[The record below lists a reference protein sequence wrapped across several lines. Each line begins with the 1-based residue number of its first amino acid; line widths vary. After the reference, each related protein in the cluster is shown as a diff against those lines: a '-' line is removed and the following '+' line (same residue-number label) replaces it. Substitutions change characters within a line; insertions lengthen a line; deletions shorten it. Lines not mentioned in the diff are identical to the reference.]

1 MKIRNSLFL
10 LSLLTAT
17 SFVAAGVI
25 GITQIDSKTQEIFAA
40 EPNLR
45 ISNNQEFADFISNVS
60 NGTTYENQTVS
71 LDADVSI
78 TLASKPNN
86 GFSGTFEGNNH
97 KITITIDT
105 TKTAVSLFRNINS
118 AGIVRNF
125 NIVGTIENS
134 GTYASPLAVYNN
146 GTVRNVTSSIEANL
160 PNVDYVSGI
169 LFRNNSSGKM
179 YNCSFD
185 GEITGKNYVGGIV
198 SDNMRY
204 MTGCVNSGTVRGTNY
219 VGGIAAT
226 TDKDNSLKDTT
237 YLRVINCSNNGNV
250 IGKTG
255 GGIIGTTSRGLI
267 NKCVNNS
274 SVSGDGY
281 IGGISGTYLGGT
293 ISECVNRGSVTSTTR
308 YVGGITSVI
317 GSSGFDEVI
326 LTLCENEGS
335 INGTTDVGGIA
346 GFLYPNSKIKYCS
359 NYGDVSSEDTSFTTD
374 AGIGGIVGR
383 INGECTIEGSSTKIE
398 YCYNGGTIKANRL
411 LGGLIGLI
419 SSKTNPAV
427 QVNGCFVTGLTKAT
441 TSSGNANCGTLVGFV
456 KNGFIS
462 VDSQTKSA
470 AAYQV
475 ESGVTAATYGYG
487 IGAGSARSDTSKI
500 AESSSESLRS
510 VVKFIR
516 EYTCSEDTSTFKTT
530 YDGLDSSENNVLDSV
545 YYFDEHAEFVQR
557 TYKGAAEYIIGYSYY
572 NTNALSSFYRVLGEN
587 SNDIIIV
594 VIVGSL
600 LFAST
605 LLILFKYKKRK
616 LTK

>member
-10 LSLLTAT
+10 LAAT

-25 GITQIDSKTQEIFAA
+25 GIIQNNSKTQEVFAA
-40 EPNLR
+40 EPDRR
-45 ISNNQEFADFISNVS
+45 ISNDEEFADFISSVS
-60 NGTTYENQTVS
+60 SGTTYANQTVS
-71 LDADVSI
+71 LDANVSI
-78 TLASKPNN
+78 TLESKPSN
-86 GFSGTFEGNNH
+86 GFSGTFEGNN
-97 KITITIDT
+97 KTITITIDT
-105 TKTAVSLFRNINS
+105 TQTAVSLFRNINS
-118 AGIVRNF
+118 DGTVRNF
-125 NIVGTIENS
+125 NIVGKIENS
-134 GTYASPLAVYNN
+134 STYASPLAVYNN
-146 GTVRNVTSSIEANL
+146 GTVRNVASSINANL
-160 PNVDYVSGI
+160 PTVDYVSGI

-179 YNCSFD
+179 YNCSFN

-204 MTGCVNSGTVRGTNY
+204 MTGCVNLGTVSGTNY

-226 TDKDNSLKDTT
+226 TDKEAKLSNTT
-237 YLRVINCSNNGNV
+237 NLRVINCSNDGNV

-255 GGIIGTTSRGLI
+255 GGIIGITSRGLI

-293 ISECVNRGSVTSTTR
+293 ISECVNRGSVTSTAK

-317 GSSGFDEVI
+317 GTSDFDEAI
-326 LTLCENEGS
+326 LEFCENEGS

-346 GFLYPNSKIKYCS
+346 GFLFPNSKIKYCS

-374 AGIGGIVGR
+374 VGIGGIVGR
-383 INGECTIEGSSTKIE
+383 ITGNCTIVDSSTKID
-398 YCYNGGTIKANRL
+398 YCYNGGTIQANRL

-419 SSKTNPAV
+419 SSGTEPAV

-441 TSSGNANCGTLVGFV
+441 ASSGNANCGTLVGWAKSGRV
-456 KNGFIS
+456 S
-462 VDSQTKSA
+462 VDSGTKSA

-475 ESGVTAATYGYG
+475 ESGVNANTYGYG
-487 IGAGSARSDTSKI
+487 IGAGTARSDASKI

-530 YDGLDSSENNVLDSV
+530 YDGLDDSERNVLGSV
-545 YYFDEHAEFVQR
+545 YYFDEHTEFDQR
-557 TYKGAAEYIIGYSYY
+557 TYKGAAEYIIGY
-572 NTNALSSFYRVLGEN
+572 NTNALSSFYHVLGEN
-587 SNDIIIV
+587 SNDIIAVIV
-594 VIVGSL
+594 VSL
-600 LFAST
+600 LFTST
-605 LLILFKYKKRK
+605 LFIFFKYKKRK

>member
-1 MKIRNSLFL
+1 MKIRNTLFL
-10 LSLLTAT
+10 LAAT
-17 SFVAAGVI
+17 SFVTAGVI
-25 GITQIDSKTQEIFAA
+25 GIIQNNSKTQEVFAA
-40 EPNLR
+40 EPVVS
-45 ISNNQEFADFISNVS
+45 ISNDQEFAEFISDVS
-60 NGTTYENQTVS
+60 NGNTYENQTVS
-71 LDADVSI
+71 LDANVSI
-78 TLASKPNN
+78 TLESKPKN

-97 KITITIDT
+97 TITITINT
-105 TKTAVSLFRNINS
+105 TQTAASLFRNIN
-118 AGIVRNF
+118 GTVRNF
-125 NIVGTIENS
+125 NIAGTIENS

-146 GTVRNVTSSIEANL
+146 GTIRNVASSINANL

-169 LFRNNSSGKM
+169 LFRNNSNGKM
-179 YNCSFD
+179 YNCSFN

-204 MTGCVNSGTVRGTNY
+204 MTGCVNLGKVSGKNY

-226 TDKDNSLKDTT
+226 TDKEATLSNTT
-237 YLRVINCSNNGNV
+237 NLRVINCSNDGNV
-250 IGKTG
+250 IGQTG

-267 NKCVNNS
+267 NKCVNNN
-274 SVSGDGY
+274 SVSGNGY

-293 ISECVNRGSVTSTTR
+293 ISECVNRGSVTSTAK

-317 GSSGFDEVI
+317 GSSAFDKVI

-346 GFLYPNSKIKYCS
+346 GFLYPNSEITYCS

-374 AGIGGIVGR
+374 VGIGGIVGR
-383 INGECTIEGSSTKIE
+383 IAGECTIEGSSTKID
-398 YCYNGGTIKANRL
+398 YCYNGGTIQANRL
-411 LGGLIGLI
+411 VGGIIGLI
-419 SSKTNPAV
+419 ASKTKPSV
-427 QVNGCFVTGLTKAT
+427 QINGCFVTGLVKAT
-441 TSSGNANCGTLVGFV
+441 ASSDNANCGTLVGWAKSDCV
-456 KNGFIS
+456 S
-462 VDSQTKSA
+462 VDSGTKSA

-516 EYTCSEDTSTFKTT
+516 EYTCSENTSTFKTT
-530 YDGLDSSENNVLDSV
+530 YNGLDSSENNVLDSV

-557 TYKGAAEYIIGYSYY
+557 TYKGAAEYIIRYSYY